1 MVEYLDCLSIANEIN
16 EHAKSLTN
24 GFARS
29 FCNHAPRLAVVEINA
44 GNDDQIFLRGI
55 KKTAAED
62 GIKVGGD
69 IDGSESGILLV
80 GSENYVWNPALDV
93 DGISD
98 ESMYD
103 IRCVTEAALTL
114 IDRNGGLKD
123 KIVTVI
129 GRGSIGTNL
138 TGFLTQSKATVCV
151 CHSKT
156 PQDALSRLLSASDI
170 VICASRGAKFGT
182 GALKDGVLVIDI
194 GNGFSASD
202 IDEMEPR
209 RIRITPRKNG
219 IGCIT
224 RAILMKRV
232 AVNYNR
238 SF

>member
-1 MVEYLDCLSIANEIN
+1 MVEYLDCLSVANEIN
-16 EHAKSLTN
+16 GQAKALAN
-24 GFARS
+24 GYARKLGD
-29 FCNHAPRLAVVEINA
+29 HAPRLAVVEIGA
-44 GNDDQIFLRGI
+44 GDDDRIFLRGI

-62 GIKVGGD
+62 GIEVGGD

-80 GSENYVWNPALDV
+80 GSENYVWDTALDV

-98 ESMYD
+98 GSIYGT
-103 IRCVTEAALTL
+103 RCVTEAALTL
-114 IDRNGGLKD
+114 IDKNGGLKD

-129 GRGSIGTNL
+129 GRGSIGTDLARIL
-138 TGFLTQSKATVCV
+138 TRSKATVCI

-156 PQDALSRLLSASDI
+156 PQDALSRLLSASD
-170 VICASRGAKFGT
+170 VVVCASRGAKFGT
-182 GALKDGVLVIDI
+182 GALKDGALVIDI
-194 GNGFSASD
+194 GDGFSVSD

-232 AVNYNR
+232 AINYSR
-238 SF
+238 RF